1 MYRPK
6 ISTEQNPRMAT
17 SSTSSATLS
26 SGTMA
31 SLTKAKEPTRSYS
44 NRFSEQTRIRNDPN
58 YVPPQKSVNISS
70 EDDFPSLGPN
80 VTSVTSVSTS
90 VNTNVTSV
98 TKSWSSSKDC
108 IKMAE
113 EWGKKNEEDE
123 RANRAR
129 IIKAED
135 DRRRIAKEQMKE
147 EKKQKMNVKEETT
160 KSKLIIRETN
170 KDKFYDQYEHKF
182 KNIEEIEE
190 DSFESGPSHD
200 EEEFIDDDDVDEE
213 FNADISYERRNKG
226 ELHSI

>member
-6 ISTEQNPRMAT
+6 ISSENPSMA
-17 SSTSSATLS
+17 SSSSSSSTLS

-31 SLTKAKEPTRSYS
+31 SLTKAKEQTRSYS
-44 NRFSEQTRIRNDPN
+44 NRFSEQTRIRNDPK
-58 YVPPQKSVNISS
+58 YVPPQKAVNISS
-70 EDDFPSLGPN
+70 EDDFPSLGPR
-80 VTSVTSVSTS
+80 
-90 VNTNVTSV
+90 V
-98 TKSWSSSKDC
+98 TKSSSVSWSSSKDC

-123 RANRAR
+123 KANRAR

-147 EKKQKMNVKEETT
+147 EKKQKMNIKEETT
-160 KSKLIIRETN
+160 KSKLIIRAKN
-170 KDKFYDQYEHKF
+170 KDTFYDQYEHKF
-182 KNIEEIEE
+182 KNIEEVEE

-226 ELHSI
+226 ELHTI

>member
-6 ISTEQNPRMAT
+6 ISTEQNPRMA
-17 SSTSSATLS
+17 SSSATLS

-58 YVPPQKSVNISS
+58 YVPPQKAVNISS
-70 EDDFPSLGPN
+70 EDDFPSLGTN
-80 VTSVTSVSTS
+80 VSTS
-90 VNTNVTSV
+90 VAKSSSV
-98 TKSWSSSKDC
+98 SWSSSKDC

-160 KSKLIIRETN
+160 KSKLIIRAKN
-170 KDKFYDQYEHKF
+170 KDTFYDQYEHKF
-182 KNIEEIEE
+182 KNIEDIEE

-200 EEEFIDDDDVDEE
+200 EEEVIDDDVDDEE